1 MKKTH
6 IFGIVVIA
14 IAAMVI
20 ISSTGDAGTYM
31 NFEEAFAIHKEGSSK
46 KVHVVGELKK
56 INGNIVGLEESPDKR
71 SFYFTM
77 IDKNNNEQRVF
88 HPNPIPSDLLR
99 SEEVVIVGYYKKD
112 TFIAK
117 DILLKCPSKYNENKL
132 EVS

>member
-6 IFGIVVIA
+6 IFGIIVIA
-14 IAAMVI
+14 IAVMVI

-31 NFEEAFAIHKEGSSK
+31 NFEEALAIHENGNGK
-46 KVHVVGELKK
+46 KVHVVGQLKK
-56 INGNIVGLEESPDKR
+56 VNGQIIGLDESPDKR

-77 IDKNNNEQRVF
+77 IDKNNTEQRVF

-99 SEEVVIVGYYKKD
+99 SEEVVIVGYYKKN

-117 DILLKCPSKYNENKL
+117 EILLKCPSKYNEDKIK
-132 EVS
+132 V